1 MYVNMQVTCLLIC
14 KFMMTHYASL
24 WVNMQ
29 VYYASEYV
37 SYVTYYM
44 QVMWHVMQVHMQVM
58 CLLICKMAPLKHVHS
73 YASWH
78 LLYVLY
84 HERNYVGT
92 MG

>member
-1 MYVNMQVTCLLIC
+1 MQVNMQVMWHVIQG
-14 KFMMTHYASL
+14 Y
-24 WVNMQ
+24 MQ
-29 VYYASEYV
+29 VMWHV
-37 SYVTYYM
+37 IQDYM

>member
-1 MYVNMQVTCLLIC
+1 
-14 KFMMTHYASL
+14 MMTHYASL

-44 QVMWHVMQVHMQVM
+44 QVMWHVIQDYMQVMWHIMQVYMQVM
-58 CLLICKMAPLKHVHS
+58 CLLICKMAPLKHVHA

-78 LLYVLY
+78 LFICVMTW
-84 HERNYVGT
+84 ERNYVGT